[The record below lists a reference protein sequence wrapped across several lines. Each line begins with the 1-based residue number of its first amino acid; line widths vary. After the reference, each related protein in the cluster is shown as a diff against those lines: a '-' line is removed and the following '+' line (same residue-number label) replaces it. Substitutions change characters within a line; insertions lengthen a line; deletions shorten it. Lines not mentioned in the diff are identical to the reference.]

1 MKKIYLDILD
11 KNRLNIFK
19 RLYKIFNNTYYL
31 AGGTALALQ
40 IRHRKSLDFD
50 LFKNKEITL
59 HTKQRLIKE
68 FTDHAIQT
76 LVDTSDELSIV
87 LDNETKI
94 SLINYYWDP
103 VLPLIKI
110 HFLIP
115 LLSIKEIAATKSYAI
130 GRRGNYK
137 DYFDL
142 YTIIKNKF
150 TTLQR
155 IIGLCEKKY
164 GDIFSKRMFLEQLI
178 YLDDV
183 PEDRN
188 MLFLEQDYASCKQ
201 IEEFFKAELKKIKTK
216 LI

>member
-1 MKKIYLDILD
+1 MKKIYLDILGKD
-11 KNRLNIFK
+11 RLDIFK
-19 RLYKIFNNTYYL
+19 RLCKIFSNTYYL

-40 IRHRKSLDFD
+40 IRHRQSLDFD

-68 FTDHAIQT
+68 FTDHAVQT

-87 LDNETKI
+87 LDNEIKI

-103 VLPLIKI
+103 VLPLVKI
-110 HFLIP
+110 PSLIP

-164 GDIFSKRMFLEQLI
+164 GDIFSRRMFLEQLI
-178 YLDDV
+178 YTGDIPSDK
-183 PEDRN
+183 N
-188 MLFLEQDYASCKQ
+188 MLFLDQGYIPSKE
-201 IEEFFKAELKKIKTK
+201 IERFFKIELKKIKDK